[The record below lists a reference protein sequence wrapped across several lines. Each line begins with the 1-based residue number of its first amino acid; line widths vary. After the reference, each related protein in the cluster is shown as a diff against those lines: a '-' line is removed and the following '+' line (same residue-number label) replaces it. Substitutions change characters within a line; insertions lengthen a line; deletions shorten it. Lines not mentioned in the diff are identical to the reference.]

1 MAEKKTTRLGQNVT
15 DATLAI
21 CLALS
26 RELKFGP
33 KLILSAGILSLADQP
48 TREAKL
54 KFVCAAK
61 DAESPNIKDVLQVI
75 NGLPAEEK
83 PELRDALFPGV
94 EDEAVAAHKTQ
105 DQKRKKGSHT
115 RAKDGQSV

>member
-1 MAEKKTTRLGQNVT
+1 MGKKKTTRLGQNVT
-15 DATLAI
+15 DVAMPI

-26 RELKFGP
+26 RELNFGP
-33 KLILSAGILSLADQP
+33 KMILSAGILSLADQP

-61 DAESPNIKDVLQVI
+61 DAESPNIKDVIQGI
-75 NGLPAEEK
+75 NGLSAEEK
-83 PELRDALFPGV
+83 QELRDTFFPGV

-105 DQKRKKGSHT
+105 DQKRKKGSRA
-115 RAKDGQSV
+115 RAKDG

>member
-15 DATLAI
+15 DATMAM

-26 RELKFGP
+26 RDLKFGP

-61 DAESPNIKDVLQVI
+61 DAESPNIKDVIQVI
-75 NGLPAEEK
+75 NGLSAEEQQ
-83 PELRDALFPGV
+83 ELRDVFFPGA
-94 EDEAVAAHKTQ
+94 EDEAVAAQKTQ
-105 DQKRKKGSHT
+105 GQQRKKGSRA
-115 RAKDGQSV
+115 RAKDG